1 MTKQVETIKASCKNC
16 EEIIYQTTAGEWLH
30 DDGDE
35 SATCEIYAEPDTS
48 RSAKPSGYAL
58 WDLRRK
64 FTVLFCVECFN
75 ERFNAS
81 IMVELADRVDTLF
94 QGGTVANCINCA
106 KAVN

>member
-1 MTKQVETIKASCKNC
+1 MKTEIQTASCKNC
-16 EEIIYQTTAGEWLH
+16 SQDIYQTAQGEWLH

-35 SATCEIYAEPDTS
+35 SATCEIYAEPETTRD
-48 RSAKPSGYAL
+48 AKPTGYAL
-58 WDLRRK
+58 WDLRRR
-64 FTVLFCVECFN
+64 FTVLFCVQCFN

-94 QGGTVANCINCA
+94 QGGTVTNCINCA

>member
-1 MTKQVETIKASCKNC
+1 MKTEIQTASCKNC
-16 EEIIYQTTAGEWLH
+16 SQDIYQTEQGEWLH
-30 DDGDE
+30 DDGDQ

-75 ERFNAS
+75 ERFDAS